1 MSLPDEALKAFDAA
15 VTEVGV
21 RNILLVDRLRGAM
34 ARALVAPQPS
44 ANTAPADPMDWPLP
58 CDVKVG
64 HGTMRKGVA
73 LRTLVARMK
82 VLYEMATGEDADR
95 VANRTPEKRAA
106 LIADFQRAI
115 AAAQP
120 ATAPADHAPAGAEA
134 EAATDAAL
142 GLVTLPPIRV
152 DRATHAALQ
161 ESAKARGVVLQAIV
175 RERLAPY
182 LMPLQPATA
191 PVVPALPEPY
201 ATSVTWRNAEGGSW
215 QQWHDA
221 EDPMPAEWDGRPPD
235 EVVHVYTE
243 AQVRAM
249 LAAAPAAPVVPQPA
263 AQQGEADR
271 DVKAELICAED
282 VLDSYA
288 AGLDL
293 EQTHFECVG
302 DYIKAVVE
310 RLRHSVDFYQ
320 RRCDLL
326 QQWQSRMR
334 DPERTIVCDILAN
347 AQMLPDPTGARY
359 GAQQGEAVAPD
370 GRLHADGYFT
380 WSRRDGYVLDR
391 RLPCDFFLAPPARQ
405 AVAQHPDDEAVDQ
418 FAALLKTKLSKARAK
433 GRSGWRD
440 PSWPAADINA
450 QLQAH
455 QAKGDPL
462 DVAAYAMFLA
472 LRGEATTARQAVALT
487 EAAADVLAERRR
499 QIEAEGWTPE
509 HDDEHTFGELV
520 QAAADLCVHGTDFR
534 VVDLDGD
541 RMLGWGLTEK
551 HSHDRRRQ
559 LVIAA
564 ALILAEIE
572 RLDRAHGITT
582 AAKENGNG

>member
-271 DVKAELICAED
+271 DAEAELICAED
-282 VLDSYA
+282 VLDGYA

-293 EQTHFECVG
+293 KQTHFDCVG

-359 GAQQGEAVAPD
+359 GAQQGEAVAPIIVRALELAMAICDRVPTRWHEVGDAHPIERDIGRMVNVQPD
-370 GRLHADGYFT
+370 GSHGYRLIADAL
-380 WSRRDGYVLDR
+380 SAAKA
-391 RLPCDFFLAPPARQ
+391 APPARQ
-405 AVAQHPDDEAVDQ
+405 AVALTDEDVERLFTDPRGQTYVMAEQYDE
-418 FAALLKTKLSKARAK
+418 FCAFKARTRTIERAVWQAN
-433 GRSGWRD
+433 GIT
-440 PSWPAADINA
+440 PA
-450 QLQAH
+450 
-455 QAKGDPL
+455 G
-462 DVAAYAMFLA
+462 
-472 LRGEATTARQAVALT
+472 GEAAR
-487 EAAADVLAERRR
+487 
-499 QIEAEGWTPE
+499 
-509 HDDEHTFGELV
+509 
-520 QAAADLCVHGTDFR
+520 
-534 VVDLDGD
+534 
-541 RMLGWGLTEK
+541 
-551 HSHDRRRQ
+551 
-559 LVIAA
+559 
-564 ALILAEIE
+564 
-572 RLDRAHGITT
+572 
-582 AAKENGNG
+582 